1 MYCISINHKNA
12 AAEIRSRF
20 AFSRGKRQEISA
32 ALSEHGIKQ
41 SVIVCTCNRTEL
53 YFIGSDIGCT
63 DTAAEILTKYSGE
76 EPTSVSL
83 CLRSYYGE
91 KALAHLFRVACGID
105 SMIIGED
112 EILRQVKDAYAESH
126 ENGFTD
132 FELNTIFQSAITCA
146 KRIKTDTALSKT
158 PVSAATLAANKAASL
173 GGSVNVLV
181 IGASGKIGTSAL
193 KNLLSHK
200 NVSVTATMR
209 SKGLGA
215 DFHDIRTVPYP
226 ERYRFADEAD
236 CIISATA
243 SPHYTLTARALGE
256 ALKTAKPRLLIDLA
270 VPHDIEKAVKDIE
283 GIRLMDI
290 DDFAKLAEHNNSIR
304 LSSAEE
310 AETII
315 AGDIDELQKRLSFRR
330 FMPYMADFSQQLDS
344 MGAEGL
350 LYRLR
355 DNLTSAQFSAV
366 LEALVSMQ

>member
-12 AAEIRSRF
+12 SAEIRSRF

-105 SMIIGED
+105 SMIIGEY

-193 KNLLSHK
+193 NKVMKLL
-200 NVSVTATMR
+200 
-209 SKGLGA
+209 
-215 DFHDIRTVPYP
+215 
-226 ERYRFADEAD
+226 
-236 CIISATA
+236 
-243 SPHYTLTARALGE
+243 
-256 ALKTAKPRLLIDLA
+256 LKK
-270 VPHDIEKAVKDIE
+270 
-283 GIRLMDI
+283 
-290 DDFAKLAEHNNSIR
+290 
-304 LSSAEE
+304 
-310 AETII
+310 
-315 AGDIDELQKRLSFRR
+315 
-330 FMPYMADFSQQLDS
+330 
-344 MGAEGL
+344 
-350 LYRLR
+350 
-355 DNLTSAQFSAV
+355 
-366 LEALVSMQ
+366 